1 MPAQCV
7 VDVADDRP
15 ERVAPMSTTTRWHE
29 PVMGAE
35 VLHWLNPRPG
45 TTVVDATVG
54 TGGHSLLMVPR
65 LLPDGRL
72 IALDRDR
79 EALGVA
85 KTRLTEFDPQ
95 VTFVHG
101 NYRDLPAIL
110 SRLGLACVDGVLV
123 DLGMSSF
130 QVDRAERGFSFSHEG
145 PLDMRMD
152 TTQAVTASTLINH
165 LSADE
170 LATLLETFGEERF
183 ARRIAKC
190 LVEAR
195 RRQPITT
202 TAQLARLVAS
212 AVPSGLRRQRLH
224 PATRTFQAVRIA
236 VNDEVGALE
245 QCLTDLSA
253 LLAPGGRAVMI
264 SYHSLE
270 DRLVKRRFTQGM
282 RDGLWRVLTKKP
294 LRPTDEEVQRNPRAR
309 SAKLR
314 AVERCG

>member
-1 MPAQCV
+1 
-7 VDVADDRP
+7 
-15 ERVAPMSTTTRWHE
+15 MSPTPRWHQ

-45 TTVVDATVG
+45 TIVVDATVG
-54 TGGHSLLMVPR
+54 TGGHSLLILPT
-65 LLPDGRL
+65 LLPNGRL

-79 EALGVA
+79 EALEVA
-85 KTRLTEFDPQ
+85 KTRLAAFDPQ

-101 NYRDLPAIL
+101 NYRNLPTIL
-110 SRLGLACVDGVLV
+110 SRLGLTRVDGVLL

-152 TTQAVTASTLINH
+152 TAQEVTASTLVNH
-165 LSADE
+165 LTADE
-170 LATLLETFGEERF
+170 LATILEMFGEERF
-183 ARRIAKC
+183 ARRIARR
-190 LVEAR
+190 LVETR
-195 RRQPITT
+195 RNEPITT

-212 AVPSGLRRQRLH
+212 AVPSGLRPQRLH
-224 PATRTFQAVRIA
+224 PATRTFQALRIA

-245 QCLTDLSA
+245 QCLSDLST
-253 LLAPGGRAVMI
+253 LLSPGGRAVTL

-270 DRLVKRRFTQGM
+270 DRLVKHRFVQEM
-282 RDGLWRVLTKKP
+282 RDGLWTVLTKKP
-294 LRPTDEEVQRNPRAR
+294 LRPIDDEVQRNPRAR

-314 AVERCG
+314 AVERRG